1 MTSMPVA
8 GLGPSRGEDH
18 ADLVVRNALIHT
30 GDPLR
35 PAASALTVR
44 GGRIG
49 VVGDDHDVAPH
60 VGPSTRIVD
69 AQVLGGVFTALTAGL
84 TQIGGGL
91 LLAAGAA
98 TPLAASMAVG
108 VMTVA
113 TTVKWRNGL
122 WAQNNGYEY
131 PAFLALT
138 AACLALT
145 GPGRWSVDEALGR
158 LPWPTW
164 LAVAAIALGA
174 GGGLLTRVLLHRTPP
189 PQTAAAGP

>member
-1 MTSMPVA
+1 MDMGLAILRVVTGLLLA
-8 GLGPSRGEDH
+8 GHGVQKVSYHLGGDGLSGGVTEFREDGF
-18 ADLVVRNALIHT
+18 R
-30 GDPLR
+30 
-35 PAASALTVR
+35 
-44 GGRIG
+44 
-49 VVGDDHDVAPH
+49 
-60 VGPSTRIVD
+60 
-69 AQVLGGVFTALTAGL
+69 GGVFTALTAGL

-91 LLAAGAA
+91 LLAVGAA

-174 GGGLLTRVLLHRTPP
+174 GGGLLTRVLLHRSPP
-189 PQTAAAGP
+189 PEPAAAGA